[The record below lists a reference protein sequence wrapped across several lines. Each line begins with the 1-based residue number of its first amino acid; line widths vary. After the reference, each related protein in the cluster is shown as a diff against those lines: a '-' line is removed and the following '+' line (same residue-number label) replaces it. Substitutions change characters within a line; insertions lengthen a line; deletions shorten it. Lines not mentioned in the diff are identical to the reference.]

1 MKKSIFRIK
10 KKFPI
15 ACVETIERAFIDSYG
30 KQNKLALQHTF
41 EIKKFLSEND
51 YSEISEFITEN
62 IPLSGLDELVVAFE
76 CLVTENDKKNNGV
89 VYTPPEIRRY
99 ISKEIIVSEQVPRII
114 DPACGC
120 GAFLISASQ
129 ILHERYGISYKEVYE
144 KYIWGCDIDS
154 HSIDKCKILLEL
166 LRFQV
171 EGKACKCNYNLI
183 VGNALELLSQEEFGG
198 KYDVV
203 IGNPPYVRLKN
214 IDEKIKKSIEKW
226 DVVSGNV
233 DLYIPFYQL
242 GIELLNEKGT
252 LGYISPNT
260 YLQSVNGRALRN
272 YVRNSKCNLR
282 IINFKETQKFAD
294 ATHYT
299 CITFIYGDRRNNKI
313 EYTVCEDDLDNCKYT
328 TYDISQNPDNMEW
341 RFGNREIDQMVYQ
354 IEHQPD
360 KLDNYNI
367 RNGLATLCNEL
378 FFFDVV
384 KETKQYYIR
393 VYDGKEYKIEKKIC
407 ISIAKPNIMRNEM
420 DLIQKG
426 EKAIYPYVDGK
437 IIPETDFEKKYPCA
451 YSFLTEYKDK
461 LLCRDKGKVDAY
473 PAWYAYGR
481 TQGMNN
487 QGSKI
492 LIPYMADRGVAIISQ
507 DYDLLFYCGYAAFS
521 EDVNVLKI
529 LKIFIESDVFWFYIK
544 MTSKPYSKGYMALA
558 KNYIKNF
565 GIPTLSEK
573 EIKQLVQSESEA
585 RERLIAKLYNLDY
598 KLICQYIESDTARTK
613 FCSTFVEKKK
623 TMPQF
628 LTATSP

>member
-1 MKKSIFRIK
+1 MKKSISRIK
-10 KKFPI
+10 KKFPKTG
-15 ACVETIERAFIDSYG
+15 AETIERAFVDAYG
-30 KQNKLALQHTF
+30 KQNKLGFQQTY
-41 EIKKFLSEND
+41 EIKRFLKIKD
-51 YSEISEFITEN
+51 YTEISEFITEN
-62 IPLSGLDELVVAFE
+62 VVLQSLDDLVVAFE
-76 CLVTENDKKNNGV
+76 CLVTGNDKKSNGV
-89 VYTPPEIRRY
+89 VYTPPEIRQF
-99 ISKEIIVSEQVPRII
+99 ITKEIIVAEYIPHVI

-120 GAFLISASQ
+120 GAFLISATQ
-129 ILHERYGISYKEVYE
+129 LLHEKYSVSYEEIYE

-154 HSIDKCKILLEL
+154 HSIDKCKILLEI
-166 LRFQV
+166 LRFQN
-171 EGKACKCNYNLI
+171 EGMTDKCKYNLM
-183 VGNALELLSQEEFGG
+183 VGNALEILSQKKFYG

-203 IGNPPYVRLKN
+203 IGNPPYVRSKN
-214 IDEKIKKSIEKW
+214 IEKKIKKSIEKW

-242 GIELLNEKGT
+242 GMELLNSKGI

-272 YVRNSKCNLR
+272 YVRNSKCDLK
-282 IINFKETQKFAD
+282 IINFKETQKFED

-299 CITFIYGDRRNNKI
+299 CITFVYGDKRANKV
-313 EYTVCEDDLDNCKYT
+313 EYAVCEDDMENFQYT
-328 TYDISQNPDNMEW
+328 TYDISQYPDNMEW
-341 RFGNREIDQMVYQ
+341 RFGNQEIDQMVYQ

-384 KETKQYYIR
+384 KETKTCYIR
-393 VYDGKEYKIEKKIC
+393 NYHGKDYEIEKAIC
-407 ISIAKPNIMRNEM
+407 ISIAKPNIMRNES
-420 DLIQKG
+420 DLVQKG

-437 IIPETDFEKKYPCA
+437 IIPEAVFKGKYPCA

-461 LLCRDKGKVDAY
+461 LLCRDKGKTDDY

-487 QGSKI
+487 QGTKI

-521 EDVNVLKI
+521 EDVNLLRV

-565 GIPTLSEK
+565 GIPVLSDKEK
-573 EIKQLVQSESEA
+573 KQLIQSKSVA
-585 RERLIAKLYNLDY
+585 REKYIADLYNLDY
-598 KLICQYIESDTARTK
+598 KLVCRYIGKAS
-613 FCSTFVEKKK
+613 
-623 TMPQF
+623 
-628 LTATSP
+628 